1 MAGEHSLHPKAPF
14 EPGDARW
21 VKNKSKSKQAAQ
33 NLRDLR
39 PVIVSLL
46 GWFFVVGRRGGK
58 EVPLLELR
66 GALGSGGRGGAPRD
80 SNAEG
85 LTPGLPWF
93 LVKLALSGTVF
104 PEHVAVEFGVC
115 HSDWTETCEAW
126 PCMLSL

>member
-1 MAGEHSLHPKAPF
+1 MHPKAPF

-66 GALGSGGRGGAPRD
+66 GALGSGGRGGEP
-80 SNAEG
+80 
-85 LTPGLPWF
+85 
-93 LVKLALSGTVF
+93 LATV
-104 PEHVAVEFGVC
+104 
-115 HSDWTETCEAW
+115 
-126 PCMLSL
+126 MLRGSPPVFRGSW